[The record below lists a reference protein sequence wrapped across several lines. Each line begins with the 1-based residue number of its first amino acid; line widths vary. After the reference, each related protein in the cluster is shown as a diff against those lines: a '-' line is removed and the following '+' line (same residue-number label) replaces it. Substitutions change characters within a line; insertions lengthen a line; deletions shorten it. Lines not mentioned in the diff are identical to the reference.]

1 MDPSDKVCHGSY
13 GFRFAQKNVIKFG
26 NFLGV
31 ADFYGLEILKLFLQI
46 SYEQSH
52 AVFSL
57 WRACGKHGIR
67 NPDTETE
74 TEPEPEYFSYNFF
87 K

>member
-52 AVFSL
+52 AVLSL
-57 WRACGKHGIR
+57 WVRGRIFLVSSFPCIF
-67 NPDTETE
+67 
-74 TEPEPEYFSYNFF
+74 YFR
-87 K
+87 KPRIQLC